1 MTPTVVLIPNY
12 GLVQGMYDNEKQVR
26 KFLNIPFA
34 TVHKRWHRAS
44 RVEPWTG
51 IRDATHFGPLCPQ
64 TIDTR
69 SQPSQIFTDMF
80 GLPTQVGPELLYSE
94 RDCLNMAIYAPNI
107 TAPAGGF
114 PTIVYLHGGSFKS
127 GGNALPDQD
136 FTNFVQ
142 TSVSVGKP
150 VVVASVN
157 YRLDHLGFL
166 GSLRPRP
173 TNALTHDQDEAFGY
187 WGLHD
192 QKLGFE
198 WVRDHIHVFGGRGTD
213 LTAMGHSSGSTSLM
227 YHTMIP
233 AHHGLFTRMIAHSS
247 PTGSLATFSSPLYGQ
262 RVVDGLSKHFKVHTH
277 AHNGEV
283 QEQVISSTTSRR
295 LPASAQKA
303 LSTVQVLRSIPAETL
318 VSVDLPVGNLTT
330 PVTLVGPGHGRPAW
344 ETSTL
349 FQRHSL
355 HAIRDP
361 SRLDPGVRAMYIG
374 TTTDETSG
382 YVSQMG
388 AATLSGFWRALDRL
402 VDPSLHRRLLEV
414 YGTPTTDAEA
424 KRIAGE
430 YMRDLEFWS
439 PSSAVL
445 QTLLH
450 SSSSQTRVHRFYLES
465 KVECV
470 ERQRGLGL
478 GAFHC
483 IDVNHSIMSDVALGY
498 MSEQERAFGWKMVG
512 KWIDVAW
519 GEDGAFSFSPRD
531 SRIHWASSD
540 PVLLSSPL
548 LPSPFSSSS
557 MLSPVVLAG
566 GVQGD
571 NKTWQRS
578 DGQVGLR
585 ITKQYQ
591 FRTAPFE
598 LMNRDK
604 LELIGRNA
612 EWVMRLHQAPPKIV
626 SVGMPQRQVVQR
638 VYRARL

>member
-1 MTPTVVLIPNY
+1 
-12 GLVQGMYDNEKQVR
+12 
-26 KFLNIPFA
+26 
-34 TVHKRWHRAS
+34 
-44 RVEPWTG
+44 
-51 IRDATHFGPLCPQ
+51 
-64 TIDTR
+64 
-69 SQPSQIFTDMF
+69 MF
-80 GLPTQVGPELLYSE
+80 GLPTRTGPEVVYSE
-94 RDCLNMAIYAPNI
+94 RDCLNMAIYAPSI
-107 TAPAGGF
+107 PTPAEGF

-127 GGNALPDQD
+127 GGNALPTQD
-136 FTNFVQ
+136 FTNFVR

-150 VVVASVN
+150 VVVASIN
-157 YRLDHLGFL
+157 YRLNRLGFL
-166 GSLRPRP
+166 GSRELALEYDLDP
-173 TNALTHDQDEAFGY
+173 TNALTHDQDEAFVY

-233 AHHGLFTRMIAHSS
+233 AHHGLFTRVIAHSS
-247 PTGSLATFSSPLYGQ
+247 PTGSLANFSSSQYGQ
-262 RVVDGLSKHFKVHTH
+262 RVVDGLSKHFKFHTH
-277 AHNGEV
+277 AHNASDF
-283 QEQVISSTTSRR
+283 QHDQ
-295 LPASAQKA
+295 PALAHSAQKA
-303 LSTVQVLRSIPAETL
+303 LSTIQALRSIPAESL
-318 VSVDLPVGNLTT
+318 VNVDLPIGNLTI

-344 ETSTL
+344 ETSSL

-374 TTTDETSG
+374 TTMDETSG
-382 YVSQMG
+382 YVAQMG
-388 AATLSGFWRALDRL
+388 AATLSGFWPALDRL

-445 QTLLH
+445 QTLLLS

-470 ERQRGLGL
+470 ERQRGIGL
-478 GAFHC
+478 GACHC
-483 IDVNHSIMSDVALGY
+483 IDINHSIMSDVALGY
-498 MSEQERAFGWKMVG
+498 MSKQERAFGWKMV
-512 KWIDVAW
+512 
-519 GEDGAFSFSPRD
+519 
-531 SRIHWASSD
+531 
-540 PVLLSSPL
+540 
-548 LPSPFSSSS
+548 
-557 MLSPVVLAG
+557 VVLAI

-571 NKTWQRS
+571 NKTWQRR

-598 LMNRDK
+598 LMNRDN

-612 EWVMRLHQAPPKIV
+612 ECVMRLHQAPPKIV
-626 SVGMPQRQVVQR
+626 SVVVPQRQVVQR
-638 VYRARL
+638 VYKARL